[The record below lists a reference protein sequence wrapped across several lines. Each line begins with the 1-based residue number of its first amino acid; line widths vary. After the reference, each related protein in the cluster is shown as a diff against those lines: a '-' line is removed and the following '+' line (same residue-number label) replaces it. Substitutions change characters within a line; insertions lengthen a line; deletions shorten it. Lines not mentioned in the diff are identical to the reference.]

1 MPAPIP
7 VTSSGLRQAMRDR
20 RYWQPGHPGR
30 AGRQAWVSDGWRRL
44 AKGGSGGDGVVWVAP
59 HTRHRDG
66 EAQEASGHYRHAGRG
81 AMPPDGGDRT
91 RRRVR
96 TAEQDLP
103 DGGRRVTVRDADGGL
118 IGQCDSLADGSQICT
133 LGLPDGRVVVQEFA
147 AQGGEIVPVGG
158 PLAVPA
164 IVEAAPLFMAA
175 TALFRQLNERRR
187 RASAE
192 LGDAGGD
199 YTPVLILNRGFE
211 GTAAGVRVAVGQ
223 LSPDRVHEFCPKTGE
238 FDELLASVAAATP
251 GEGMTA
257 QQRGTAIHTAVRDA
271 LVATYPDRNG
281 AVRTELSLI
290 GGGIASYGQAG
301 STRLDILHHVEGTD
315 TICAYDIK
323 TGMAELRGMQ
333 AGRIDQEAR
342 DFGLQRQVPNPQ
354 VLVIE
359 LRAPR

>member
-147 AQGGEIVPVGG
+147 AQGGEIVPVG
-158 PLAVPA
+158 
-164 IVEAAPLFMAA
+164 
-175 TALFRQLNERRR
+175 
-187 RASAE
+187 
-192 LGDAGGD
+192 
-199 YTPVLILNRGFE
+199 
-211 GTAAGVRVAVGQ
+211 Q
-223 LSPDRVHEFCPKTGE
+223 LSPDRVNEFCPKTGE